1 MKLSASKKES
11 SIFSCSECGSVFPKW
26 TGKCTSCNGWNTI
39 IEEKV
44 FKGSQQKDLGNV
56 IEFLSFDGNLTENER
71 IKSNL
76 EELDRVLGGGIVIG
90 SSILVG
96 GEPGV
101 GKSTLLLE
109 VANRVSKNAGIDVL
123 YISGE
128 ESINQIKLRG
138 ARLGISSSNLKL
150 GFECNLSSILRA
162 INSLK
167 KGDVAI
173 IDSIQTVVSEELGSP
188 AGSIAQVRGA
198 SDEIIKCARSKGI
211 ALFLVGHINKE
222 GQIAGPKVLEH
233 MVDVVLYFE
242 EDAGYHLRILRNI
255 KNRFGSIEET
265 GLFKMEAKG
274 LCEISNPSELFLSV
288 RGEDK
293 IGNVITAGMEGTRP
307 VMREV
312 EVLLSPSFM
321 SFPKRVAIG
330 FDTNRLSMIVA
341 VLTSHLKLKLNEKE
355 IYINISG
362 SAKPQDA
369 SLDLAVAVCIFS
381 TIFEVPISKD
391 IMCFGEVGLSGDVKP
406 VQFMESRIK
415 EAIKLGY
422 TTILCPPLPETI
434 KHLLKSAE
442 IIEVK
447 NLKMLRYLIK

>member
-1 MKLSASKKES
+1 MSKKAS
-11 SIFSCSECGSVFPKW
+11 SFSCTECGSFYNKW
-26 TGKCTSCNGWNTI
+26 IGKCTACGGWNTI
-39 IEEKV
+39 IEEKISSSLPKNELASETK
-44 FKGSQQKDLGNV
+44 F
-56 IEFLSFDGNLTENER
+56 EFFDGIIQENER

-90 SSILVG
+90 SSILIG

-109 VANRVSKNAGIDVL
+109 VANRVSKNTGISVL

-138 ARLGISSSNLKL
+138 ARLGISSENLKL
-150 GFECNLSSILRA
+150 GFEYNLGSILLA
-162 INSLK
+162 ISKLK
-167 KGDVAI
+167 KGDVVI
-173 IDSIQTVVSEELGSP
+173 IDSIQTVVSEDLGSS
-188 AGSIAQVRGA
+188 AGSVAQVRGA
-198 SDEIIKCARSKGI
+198 SDEIIKLARSRGV

-242 EDAGYHLRILRNI
+242 EDTSYHLRILRNI
-255 KNRFGSIEET
+255 KNRFGSVLET
-265 GLFKMEAKG
+265 GLFKMVSSG
-274 LCEISNPSELFLSV
+274 LSEVSNPSMLFLSA

-293 IGNVITAGMEGTRP
+293 IGNIVIAGMEGTRA

-330 FDTNRLSMIVA
+330 FDVNRLSMIIA
-341 VLTSHLKLKLNEKE
+341 VLITHLKLKLNEKE
-355 IYINISG
+355 IFVNISG
-362 SAKPQDA
+362 SLKPQDG
-369 SLDLAVAVCIFS
+369 SFDLAVAICIFS
-381 TIFEVPISKD
+381 AIFEIPVSKD
-391 IMCFGEVGLSGDVKP
+391 IVCFGEVSLSGDVKP
-406 VQFMESRIK
+406 VQFMENRIK

-422 TTILCPPLPETI
+422 TTIFCPPLSQDLKYLI
-434 KHLLKSAE
+434 KSAQ

-447 NLKMLRYLIK
+447 NLKMLKYLIK